1 MPAICHN
8 ASTMGGN
15 SGSPLLDIK
24 TGGLLGVH
32 FAGFKVFNREEA
44 ANLAM
49 AISQLTQNKE
59 FKNLP
64 SVTPVTINA
73 NKIS

>member
-24 TGGLLGVH
+24 NGQLLGVH
-32 FAGFKVFNREEA
+32 FKGFKVFNQEEA

-49 AISQLTQNKE
+49 AISQLTQSKPLNK
-59 FKNLP
+59 L
-64 SVTPVTINA
+64 STVTPITTKA
-73 NKIS
+73 DKLS